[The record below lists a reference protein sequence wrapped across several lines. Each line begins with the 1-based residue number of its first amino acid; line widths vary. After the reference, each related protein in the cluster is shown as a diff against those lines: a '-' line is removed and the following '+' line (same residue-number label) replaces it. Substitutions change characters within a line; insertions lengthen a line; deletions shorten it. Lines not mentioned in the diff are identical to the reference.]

1 MPEQIENRMVVD
13 EQWDEV
19 EYGIPT
25 KARMR
30 REKQML
36 DALESGV
43 EMEDFENG
51 E

>member
-19 EYGIPT
+19 EYGIPS

-36 DALESGV
+36 DALECGAGEES
-43 EMEDFENG
+43 ENVSV
-51 E
+51 

>member
-1 MPEQIENRMVVD
+1 MCEIDNITTDD

-19 EYGIPT
+19 EYGIPS

-36 DALESGV
+36 DALESGAG
-43 EMEDFENG
+43 MEDLDE
-51 E
+51 